1 MDDPRFSKLF
11 TDPKY
16 RNVPRKERKVKI
28 DERFQSLFKDKKFVS
43 KVNVDKRGRPGNFS
57 TKENY
62 EKFYELESS
71 DSDDDSEEEKK
82 ELKLKEKKKKK
93 KSEKPNLEENNIK
106 NSINDS
112 KIDYARGEGLISD
125 SSSGEEESDEDDQDT
140 HEVDD
145 GFDKWGELDH
155 DADTTEEATNRLAVC
170 NMVNFKSK
178 NWLLKKNRFLKSCI
192 HVLTYVVPDRNIFLT
207 YSH

>member
-1 MDDPRFSKLF
+1 MGNVEFCRIIYGNHFTVLPLDLSHLTMDDPRFSKLF

-71 DSDDDSEEEKK
+71 DSDDDS
-82 ELKLKEKKKKK
+82 
-93 KSEKPNLEENNIK
+93 
-106 NSINDS
+106 
-112 KIDYARGEGLISD
+112 
-125 SSSGEEESDEDDQDT
+125 
-140 HEVDD
+140 
-145 GFDKWGELDH
+145 
-155 DADTTEEATNRLAVC
+155 
-170 NMVNFKSK
+170 
-178 NWLLKKNRFLKSCI
+178 
-192 HVLTYVVPDRNIFLT
+192 
-207 YSH
+207 